1 MKCPKTCQCA
11 QVWAVRAAMEVYGL
25 IWILAILMLISSNV
39 GMDEELEAKLLS
51 ISSGKAQIC

>member
-1 MKCPKTCQCA
+1 
-11 QVWAVRAAMEVYGL
+11 
-25 IWILAILMLISSNV
+25 MLFSSNV